1 MMIDAMKRLMMG
13 VGVAL
18 LAVGCGGGSKGDVIL
33 DPPAASEGFQLNVP
47 KFDVAAGDEVQNC
60 YFYAVPGT
68 PGQDVWIN
76 HFKLAANVGTHHVNI
91 FRVKTIVGLSGN
103 PGDVVESKNG
113 MGPCF
118 VSSNW
123 ADWPL
128 VVNTQ
133 QGGSTV
139 DWTMPD
145 GVGQRFTPGELLMVQ
160 IHFVNATT
168 QQAPDG
174 GRGAAN
180 FYYMQAPP
188 ANEMGTIFATNQNIR
203 VCPGD
208 NDKTFET
215 HCKTPLTGATII
227 AANGHFHSR
236 GVEFTMNVTDAL
248 GNDMLPQ
255 PFYTSDTWNE
265 PPMTLGL
272 DIKIPDGGGVSW
284 TCEFSADPSSCG
296 NPNDSCCFTFGGKV
310 ESQEHCN
317 AFIYYYPKIQDYSCF

>member
-1 MMIDAMKRLMMG
+1 MIEGMNRL
-13 VGVAL
+13 VVVLSAAV
-18 LAVGCGGGSKGDVIL
+18 LASGCGGPSPGVVLL
-33 DPPAASEGFQLNVP
+33 DPPPASEGFQLNVP
-47 KFDVAAGDEVQNC
+47 EFQVAAGDEVQNC

-68 PGQDVWIN
+68 PGQDVWVN
-76 HFKLAANVGTHHVNI
+76 HFKLAANAGTHHVNI
-91 FRVKTIVGLSGN
+91 FRVKTVVGLGGK

-128 VVNTQ
+128 VANTQ
-133 QGGSTV
+133 DGGTTV
-139 DWTMPD
+139 DWTLPD
-145 GVGQRFTPGELLMVQ
+145 GVGQKFTPGELLMVQ

-168 QQAPDG
+168 QQTPEG
-174 GRGAAN
+174 GAGAMN
-180 FYYMQAPP
+180 FYTMKTPP
-188 ANEMGTIFATNQNIR
+188 PMEMGTIFATNQNIR

-208 NDKTFET
+208 TDKSFET

-236 GVEFTMNVTDAL
+236 GVQFTMNVTDAQ

-255 PFYTSDTWNE
+255 PFYTSNVWND
-265 PPMTLGL
+265 PPMIRGL
-272 DIKIPDGGGVSW
+272 DVKIPDGGGVSW
-284 TCEFSADPSSCG
+284 TCSFSAPAASCG
-296 NPNDSCCFTFGGKV
+296 DPNNSCCYTFGGKV

>member
-1 MMIDAMKRLMMG
+1 MKRFTLG
-13 VGVAL
+13 VGLAALVA
-18 LAVGCGGGSKGDVIL
+18 GCGGPAASDVLL
-33 DPPAASEGFQLNVP
+33 DPPPASEGFQLNVP

-60 YFYAVPGT
+60 YFFAIPGAA
-68 PGQDVWIN
+68 GSDVWVN
-76 HFKLAANVGTHHVNI
+76 HFKLAANAGTHHVNI
-91 FRVKTIVGLSGN
+91 FRVKTIVNLSGK

-113 MGPCF
+113 MGQCF

-139 DWTMPD
+139 DWNLPD
-145 GVGQRFTPGELLMVQ
+145 GVGQKFTAGELIMVQ

-168 QQAPDG
+168 QATPAG

-180 FYYMQAPP
+180 FYTMPSPAPI
-188 ANEMGTIFATNQNIR
+188 EMGTIFATNQNIR

-208 NDKTFET
+208 TDKTFET

-236 GVEFTMNVTDAL
+236 GVEFTMNVVDAQ
-248 GNDMLPQ
+248 GDDTLPA
-255 PFYTSDTWNE
+255 PFYTSTAWDE
-265 PPMTLGL
+265 PPMARGL
-272 DIKIPDGGGVSW
+272 DIQIPDGGGVSW
-284 TCEFSADPSSCG
+284 TCEFSADASSCG
-296 NPNDSCCFTFGGKV
+296 NPNDSCCYTFGGKV

-317 AFIYYYPKIQDYSCF
+317 AFIYYYPKLQDYSCF